1 MILLVDNY
9 DSFTFNLYQYLGE
22 LGADVKVVRNDAMSV
37 DEALA
42 LEPERIVISPG
53 PGTPDEAGIS
63 LELIRRSPVPLLG
76 VCLGHQALGQ
86 TFGGKVVRAPKLM
99 HGKTSE
105 IRHDGKTIF
114 AGLPD
119 VFTATRYHSLV
130 VAPESVPDCLE
141 VSAWTDGGV
150 VMGLRHRERPLEGV
164 QFHPESILTTAGK
177 DLLRNFLGLGAKV
190 SIKRHLAKVARGERL
205 AEDEAAAAMGS
216 IMDGEATPAQ
226 IGALLA
232 AMAARG
238 ETEDEVVG
246 FARAMRVAGGAAHL
260 ARAPSTPAAPA
271 ATARAPSTS
280 RPWRR
285 SWSPPAAC
293 RWPSTATAR
302 PAAPAAAPTCSRRS
316 ASASTRRWPPSSGR
330 STRTGWTFLFAPKFH
345 ASTRHAASPAP
356 GDGRPHRLQPAR
368 AAHEPRPPGGPGGRR
383 AEGRARALRRALP
396 AAARDEAGL
405 GRERQRPRR
414 ADARRPDLGRRAG
427 GDDVRTFTVTPED
440 AGLASAPLE
449 ALRGGDPQANA
460 AIARE
465 VLAGAPGPRRDVVL
479 LNAAAALVVAGR
491 AKDLRDGVRQAAAAI
506 DDGRA
511 SACSTAR
518 GRPWHERSAGS
529 RLGPRRDPRADARA
543 RGGGAGAPAA
553 RLLAPGGDARRPP
566 CARSARPWRA
576 PAA

>member
-22 LGADVKVVRNDAMSV
+22 LGSEVKVVRNDAISV
-37 DEALA
+37 EDALA
-42 LEPERIVISPG
+42 MRPDRIVISPG
-53 PGTPDEAGIS
+53 PGVPDEAGIS
-63 LELIRRSPVPLLG
+63 IELVRRSPVPLLG

-86 TFGGKVVRAPKLM
+86 AFGGKVVRAPKLM

-150 VMGLRHRERPLEGV
+150 VMGLRHKERPLEGV
-164 QFHPESILTTAGK
+164 QFHPESILTTVGK

-190 SIKRHLAKVARGERL
+190 SIKRHLAKLARGERL
-205 AEDEAAAAMGS
+205 SEDEAALAMGT

-246 FARAMRVAGGAAHL
+246 FARAMR
-260 ARAPSTPAAPA
+260 ARAVPLVSQGAVDTCGTGGDMAGTFNISTVA
-271 ATARAPSTS
+271 SFVV
-280 RPWRR
+280 
-285 SWSPPAAC
+285 AAC
-293 RWPSTATAR
+293 GVPVTKHGN
-302 PAAPAAAPTCSRRS
+302 RS
-316 ASASTRRWPPSSGR
+316 ASGTCGSADVLEALGIRIDAPPAVVQSTLDSV
-330 STRTGWTFLFAPKFH
+330 GWTFLFAPKFH
-345 ASTRHAASPAP
+345 GSMRHATSPRRELGVRTAFNLLGP
-356 GDGRPHRLQPAR
+356 LTNPAR
-368 AAHEPRPPGGPGGRR
+368 PEGQVVGVPKVEFAAFVAGCLKRLGTKR
-383 AEGRARALRRALP
+383 AWVVNGSGLDELTLCSETTVAELR
-396 AAARDEAGL
+396 DGE
-405 GRERQRPRR
+405 
-414 ADARRPDLGRRAG
+414 
-427 GDDVRTFTVTPED
+427 VRTFTVTPEGV
-440 AGLASAPLE
+440 GLPRAPLE

-465 VLAGAPGPRRDVVL
+465 ILAGAPGPKRDVVL

-491 AKDLRDGVRQAAAAI
+491 AADLREGVEQAAAAI

-511 SACSTAR
+511 RALL
-518 GRPWHERSAGS
+518 ERVREA
-529 RLGPRRDPRADARA
+529 
-543 RGGGAGAPAA
+543 
-553 RLLAPGGDARRPP
+553 LA
-566 CARSARPWRA
+566 
-576 PAA
+576 